1 MERSSQVGRLRR
13 KGILLNVL
21 TADDVRDIHYAT
33 LEVLERTGVYVE
45 DDEALDIFDDGGCH
59 VDRETHRVRIP
70 PHVVEDAIKS
80 APATIYGSGRDDVGD
95 GLGQVGR
102 VDWAN
107 FSEGIRYIDPWTGE
121 WRASTKADVCDV
133 ARVVD
138 ALDWMGSYT
147 AGVGA
152 LDAPDETHFIHGV
165 EAALLNTR
173 KPISSGPTSAWELR
187 KCWEL
192 AAIVAGG
199 EDELRDHQLVNF
211 GGCTI
216 SPLKLPRDATELIIE
231 SARLGACN
239 TLTSMALTGATAP
252 MSIAGTLVVI
262 NSDILAGLTLAQL
275 TSRGAPFVY
284 GTSASAM
291 DLRYTSTPM
300 GAPEAALIGAA
311 VAQICRTY
319 ELPCMMAGA

>member
-173 KPISSGPTSAWELR
+173 KPISSGPTSAWS
-187 KCWEL
+187 C
-192 AAIVAGG
+192 ASAGSW
-199 EDELRDHQLVNF
+199 RRSSPAVRTS
-211 GGCTI
+211 CATI
-216 SPLKLPRDATELIIE
+216 SSSI
-231 SARLGACN
+231 SAA
-239 TLTSMALTGATAP
+239 AP
-252 MSIAGTLVVI
+252 SV
-262 NSDILAGLTLAQL
+262 
-275 TSRGAPFVY
+275 R
-284 GTSASAM
+284 
-291 DLRYTSTPM
+291 
-300 GAPEAALIGAA
+300 
-311 VAQICRTY
+311 
-319 ELPCMMAGA
+319 

>member
-1 MERSSQVGRLRR
+1 MERSLQVGRLRR
-13 KGILLNVL
+13 EGILLDVL
-21 TADDVRDIHYAT
+21 TADDVKDIHYAT

-45 DDEALDIFDDGGCH
+45 ADDALDIFADGGCD
-59 VDRETHRVRIP
+59 VDREARRVRIP
-70 PHVVEDAIKS
+70 PRVVEDAIES
-80 APATIYGSGRDDVGD
+80 APATVYGSGRDGVPD
-95 GLGQVGR
+95 GLAQVGR

-107 FSEGIRYIDPWTGE
+107 FSEGIRYVDPWTGE
-121 WRASTKADVCDV
+121 WRDSTKADVCDV

-138 ALDWMGSYT
+138 ALDWISSYT

-152 LDAPDETHFIHGV
+152 LDTPVPTAHLHGV

-173 KPISSGPTSAWELR
+173 KPISAGVVDAWELR

-192 AAIVAGG
+192 AAIVMGG
-199 EDELRDHQLVNF
+199 EDGLRRHQIVNF

-216 SPLKLPRDATELIIE
+216 SPLKLPAEATDLIIE

-262 NSDILAGLTLAQL
+262 NSDLLAGLVLAQL
-275 TSRGAPFVY
+275 VNRGAPFVY